1 MSTQEL
7 IGKLN
12 DIQHTIESPYSHELK
27 HDEILKEL
35 LKYAKANNIRVK
47 MELNEYGHVI
57 WTEA

>member
-1 MSTQEL
+1 MSIQEL

-12 DIQHTIESPYSHELK
+12 DIQHTIESPYSHELR

-35 LKYAKANNIRVK
+35 LKYANANNIRVNQ
-47 MELNEYGHVI
+47 ELNEYGHVI